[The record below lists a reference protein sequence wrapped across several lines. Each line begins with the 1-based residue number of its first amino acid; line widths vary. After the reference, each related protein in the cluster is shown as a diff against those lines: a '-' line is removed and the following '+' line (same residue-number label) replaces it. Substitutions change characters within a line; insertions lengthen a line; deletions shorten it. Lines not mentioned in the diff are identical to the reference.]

1 MLIGVVSDTHGF
13 YDPQVPQLLGGVKHI
28 LHAGDIGTGQ
38 IIEQL
43 SEIAPVTAVRGN
55 NDREGPE
62 SGFPEVETLELGGCR
77 IYLTHIVKVPKE
89 GDGAGLAAYLDARAD
104 VVVFGHSHMAFCET
118 RETEQR
124 GPLTFFNP
132 GAAGKRR
139 FKVVPSIGLLD
150 VGPDRVEGR
159 ILALRY
165 MKGLS
170 QTDGP
175 HPNLPP

>member
-13 YDPQVPQLLGGVKHI
+13 YDPRVPPLLDGVEHI
-28 LHAGDIGTGQ
+28 LHAGDIGTGR

-55 NDREGPE
+55 NDREGQE
-62 SGFPEVETLELGGCR
+62 SRFPGVETLELGGCR
-77 IYLTHIVKVPKE
+77 IYLTHIVKVPRE
-89 GDGAGLAAYLDARAD
+89 GDDAGLSTYLDAGSD
-104 VVVFGHSHMAFCET
+104 VVVFGHSHIAFLEK
-118 RETEQR
+118 R

-150 VGPDRVEGR
+150 IGPGRVEGR
-159 ILALRY
+159 ILVL
-165 MKGLS
+165 
-170 QTDGP
+170 
-175 HPNLPP
+175 

>member
-13 YDPQVPQLLGGVKHI
+13 YDPRMPPLLEGVEHI
-28 LHAGDIGTGQ
+28 LHAGDIGSGG

-43 SEIAPVTAVRGN
+43 SQIAPVTAVRGN

-62 SGFPEVETLELGGCR
+62 SEFPEVETLELGGCR

-89 GDGAGLAAYLDARAD
+89 GDAAGLAAYLDAQSD
-104 VVVFGHSHMAFCET
+104 VVVFGHSHMAFYET
-118 RETEQR
+118 RETGQR
-124 GPLTFFNP
+124 GRVTFFNP

-150 VGPDRVEGR
+150 VGRGRVEGQ
-159 ILALRY
+159 ILVL
-165 MKGLS
+165 
-170 QTDGP
+170 
-175 HPNLPP
+175 

>member
-13 YDPQVPQLLGGVKHI
+13 YDPRVPPLLDGVEHI
-28 LHAGDIGTGQ
+28 LHAGDIGTGR

-62 SGFPEVETLELGGCR
+62 SQFPEVQILELGGCR
-77 IYLTHIVKVPKE
+77 FYLTHIVKVPKE
-89 GDGAGLAAYLDARAD
+89 GDTARLSTYLEAGSD
-104 VVVFGHSHMAFCET
+104 VVVFGHSHIAFHET
-118 RETEQR
+118 RQTEQR

-139 FKVVPSIGLLD
+139 FKVVPSIGLMD
-150 VGPDRVEGR
+150 VSPGRAEGR
-159 ILALRY
+159 ILVL
-165 MKGLS
+165 
-170 QTDGP
+170 
-175 HPNLPP
+175 